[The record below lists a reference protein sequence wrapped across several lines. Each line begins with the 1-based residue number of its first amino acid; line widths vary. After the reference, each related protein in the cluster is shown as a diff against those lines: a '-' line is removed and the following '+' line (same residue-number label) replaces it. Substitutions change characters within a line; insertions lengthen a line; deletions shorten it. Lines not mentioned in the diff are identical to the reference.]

1 MLLRNFGQ
9 LIADPLGF
17 APFLI
22 MIIGGLVLAI
32 TIHEFSHAFLAYRMG
47 DYTAKNLG
55 RLSLNPLVHLDIMGS
70 LMLLLVGIGWGKPV
84 PVDERA
90 FTKNP
95 TRQMALVAFAGPFS
109 NLFIAMVLS
118 LPFNFGLI
126 DLPFRYTGMFVS
138 TIYQRVIGEVL
149 ITLIAINLLLAVF
162 NLLPIAPL
170 DGSKVAKGVLSSNMA
185 YRLTQLD
192 PWGPGILLTLIAAD
206 WFLGFGILS
215 LLIIPPVNILGLI
228 IVGHPVL

>member
-17 APFLI
+17 APFL
-22 MIIGGLVLAI
+22 

-47 DYTAKNLG
+47 DFTAKSLG
-55 RLSLNPLVHLDIMGS
+55 RLSINPLVHLDLMGS
-70 LMLLLVGIGWGKPV
+70 LMLLMVGIGWGKPV
-84 PVDERA
+84 PVNERA

-95 TRQMALVAFAGPFS
+95 TRQMAVVAFAGPFS
-109 NLFIAMVLS
+109 NLFMAMVLS

-126 DLPFRYTGMFVS
+126 ELPFRYTGMFVS
-138 TIYQRVIGEVL
+138 TTYQQVIGEVL

-170 DGSKVAKGVLSSNMA
+170 DGSKVAKGVLPSNMA
-185 YRLTQLD
+185 YRLSQLD

-206 WFLGFGILS
+206 WFLGVGILS
-215 LLIIPPVNILGLI
+215 LLIIPPVNVLGIIIL
-228 IVGHPVL
+228 GHPVL